1 MKFFWIPDKSEHI
14 DYSNLSDGEL
24 LDSFKSDRWSLLDVE
39 HRIAVVQE
47 MENRNAA
54 EQGRKPANVVSM
66 DDQQYYGKYNDLNNQ
81 LRIDVS
87 NVSSYDTLDTYVH
100 ESNHAYQSYCIR
112 RGEGFDEST
121 LSMMQ
126 AELARDENGWLY
138 NYEPGKTLEIH
149 NGTYYLVNNPKYDMQ
164 CTELDSNN
172 KAAAFL
178 SSQRDRYQNDAD
190 YRAYIAER
198 AERFEEINHAIEQ
211 SSDQRA
217 AMQGLQAEKAY
228 IRGDISEEQYRVLS
242 QDIADE
248 QYIDSTVQGSKYTG
262 ERISALN
269 HELQEDYSFETQ
281 EANEYMGSAACEE
294 NPFSASSSE
303 CEMDSDNSMEPD

>member
-24 LDSFKSDRWSLLDVE
+24 LDSFKSDRWSSLDVE

-54 EQGRKPANVVSM
+54 DQGRKAANVVSM
-66 DDQQYYGKYNDLNNQ
+66 DDQRYYGQYNDLNNQ

-100 ESNHAYQSYCIR
+100 ESNHAYQSHCIR

-121 LSMMQ
+121 LNMMQ
-126 AELARDENGWLY
+126 AELARDESGWLY
-138 NYEPGKTLEIH
+138 NYESGKALEIH
-149 NGTYYLVNNPKYDMQ
+149 NGTCYLVDNPKYDMQ

-178 SSQRDRYQNDAD
+178 SSQRNRYQDDAE

-198 AERFEEINHAIEQ
+198 AKHFEDVNHAIEQ
-211 SSDQRA
+211 NNDQRS
-217 AMQGLQAEKAY
+217 AMQSQQAEKAY

-242 QDIADE
+242 QNIADDN
-248 QYIDSTVQGSKYTG
+248 ISK
-262 ERISALN
+262 
-269 HELQEDYSFETQ
+269 TQ
-281 EANEYMGSAACEE
+281 CKAANTLVRG
-294 NPFSASSSE
+294 FLH
-303 CEMDSDNSMEPD
+303 